1 MSSDRIFQQD
11 QQWYF
16 RIRGNAVK
24 GPFASHHEAEMRL
37 TRYVAARRRATHQ
50 RPALTFRWTKARSRA
65 GESPRGGLSAEAS

>member
-16 RIRGNAVK
+16 RIRGNVAK
-24 GPFASHHEAEMRL
+24 GPFPSYREAELRL

-50 RPALTFRWTKARSRA
+50 RPALTFRWAKARLRA
-65 GESPRGGLSAEAS
+65 DEPSPFSAEAG